1 MFEEFKKGQPVAV
14 SIFEK
19 AILEDKISHAYLIDI
34 NNYEKAYEL
43 IITFVKSIVC
53 KNKHSSI
60 EESKD
65 CHICKRIDDGNYLE
79 LKIIE
84 PDGTWIN
91 KEQLMVLQDSFSTIG
106 IEGSKRIYVIKE
118 CDKMNLQT
126 ANSIL
131 KFLEEPADN
140 IIAILMTNNI
150 SKLLETIVSRCQL
163 IRLNNSKSTLGNTI
177 EKFANLTLSETVDK
191 QNFIQN
197 EKNVEFIENLIK
209 FIKEFENKKRAT
221 IVNIKKIWHNHYNNR
236 ETVDMALDLL
246 INFYYDVL
254 LLLVDREILF
264 FNDYI
269 EDVEF
274 IKTYNTVN
282 SVLNKLDTLI
292 DAKSVLK
299 YNLNLNLFIDKLII
313 DMSGGY

>member
-65 CHICKRIDDGNYLE
+65 CYICKRIDDGNYLE

-84 PDGTWIN
+84 PDGTWIK
-91 KEQLMVLQDSFSTIG
+91 KEQLMELQDSFSTIG
-106 IEGSKRIYVIKE
+106 IEGSKRIYIIKE

-177 EKFANLTLSETVDK
+177 EKFANLTLSETVDWIYDT
-191 QNFIQN
+191 FGI
-197 EKNVEFIENLIK
+197 FIEI
-209 FIKEFENKKRAT
+209 
-221 IVNIKKIWHNHYNNR
+221 
-236 ETVDMALDLL
+236 
-246 INFYYDVL
+246 
-254 LLLVDREILF
+254 
-264 FNDYI
+264 DYI
-269 EDVEF
+269 R
-274 IKTYNTVN
+274 IPYNFGKKFKYFVIDITDENGFGGDIIVRSDESFETKDDAIIEAIN
-282 SVLNKLDTLI
+282 HLFNKLEKICSLHKVETKPIEVPKENFTFDGVELKV
-292 DAKSVLK
+292 KSEKIEVV
-299 YNLNLNLFIDKLII
+299 
-313 DMSGGY
+313 